1 MQKMHPIWRN
11 VHEHYLMI
19 DPELKIGTLNTD
31 TTTWDITDKN
41 MKRFYQRVCT
51 LQTILEQILYQL
63 NVIRVLHLVNCI
75 ESIWNYI
82 QKQFIF
88 L

>member
-1 MQKMHPIWRN
+1 MRPVSRN
-11 VHEHYLMI
+11 VDEHYSMI

-51 LQTILEQILYQL
+51 LQSILEHILYQL
-63 NVIRVLHLVNCI
+63 NVIHALHLVNCI
-75 ESIWNYI
+75 ESI
-82 QKQFIF
+82 
-88 L
+88 